1 MCVCM
6 IYIYIYIYTCIS
18 IYMVFTA
25 LDLDPDP
32 GTEARKRAP
41 GTRSP
46 WGFAIENG
54 CKGLPDGNPSLLR
67 LLI

>member
-1 MCVCM
+1 MCV
-6 IYIYIYIYTCIS
+6 YDIYIYIYTCIS

-25 LDLDPDP
+25 VDLDPGDL

-41 GTRSP
+41 ETRSP
-46 WGFAIENG
+46 CGFAIENG
-54 CKGLPDGNPSLLR
+54 CKGLPGGNPSLLR